1 VVKTV
6 GPIRLA
12 FADDDDADDDDSE
25 EEEDDEDEK
34 AEGVIA
40 NNCSDDELARPDVV
54 SLPPD
59 ADDADDTVSS
69 GLPESTPLPS
79 RTRLPL
85 SSSSEDDAPLA
96 PASGLSGKV
105 NEIKTERDTWTH
117 GRDKENIESRY
128 GRVMRKK

>member
-1 VVKTV
+1 MVKTA

-12 FADDDDADDDDSE
+12 FADAADDDDDDSE
-25 EEEDDEDEK
+25 EDEDEDEK

-40 NNCSDDELARPDVV
+40 NNCSDDELTKPDVV

-69 GLPESTPLPS
+69 GLPDSTPLPS

-85 SSSSEDDAPLA
+85 SNRSEDDAPLA

-105 NEIKTERDTWTH
+105 NAIKTERDTQTH
-117 GRDKENIESRY
+117 ERDR
-128 GRVMRKK
+128 